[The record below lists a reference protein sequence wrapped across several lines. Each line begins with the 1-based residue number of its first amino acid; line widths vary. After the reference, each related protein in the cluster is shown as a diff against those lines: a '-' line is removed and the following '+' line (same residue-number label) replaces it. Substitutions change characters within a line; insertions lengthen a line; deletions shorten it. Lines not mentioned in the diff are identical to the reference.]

1 MKHENQATRTLL
13 GAAPRMVPIVAPAL
27 AAAALLRIV
36 APGFSAM
43 APRFRAVE
51 LALAVTLASF
61 GAVFWASATRRL
73 LASWRR
79 HELAT
84 GGAFALTRHPIFS
97 WWLWSVLPS
106 LALALDAWPFLA
118 VIPVFYLAARRGAAL
133 EEAEL
138 LSLFGADY
146 ETYRRKTN
154 RLWPF
159 PTLRGAGLRGVLR
172 WAAFCAAVGLGSIA
186 LYFAAARPLV
196 LNMGMARAGLAVGR
210 EAAWAGDELIPDPRQ
225 GFSQAYSYPVS
236 AEELWPWLV
245 QVGYGRAGWYNVDAI
260 NSLAGPDYFYEGGGS
275 ARRIIPELQ
284 SLAAGDSVA
293 IVPAQAFTVL
303 ELVPARRLLLAGG
316 LPKRPDGG
324 YAPAPAREGFAVT
337 WLFELLPTG
346 PDSCLLVSRFRTDFG
361 GGLGMGLIFGVVNEL
376 GGAMLQQPAMFYG
389 LKERAA
395 GPERKTDDR

>member
-1 MKHENQATRTLL
+1 MKHEDNPVRTLL
-13 GAAPRMVPIVAPAL
+13 GAAPRMIPIVAPAL
-27 AAAALLRIV
+27 AAAVMLR
-36 APGFSAM
+36 AFFPGFSAM
-43 APRFRAVE
+43 APRFRAIE
-51 LALAVTLASF
+51 LALAVILASL

-79 HELAT
+79 QELAT

-133 EEAEL
+133 EESEL
-138 LSLFGADY
+138 LALFGGDY
-146 ETYRRKTN
+146 EAYRRTAN
-154 RLWPF
+154 RFWPF
-159 PTLRGAGLRGVLR
+159 PKLRGSGLRGLVR
-172 WAAFCAAVGLGSIA
+172 WAAFCAALGLVTVA

-196 LNMGMARAGLAVGR
+196 LNMGMARVGMAVGR
-210 EAAWAGDELIPDPRQ
+210 DAAWAGDELVPDPRQ
-225 GFSQAYSYPVS
+225 GFSQAYAYPVS
-236 AEELWPWLV
+236 AEELWPWLL
-245 QVGYGRAGWYNVDAI
+245 QVGYGRAGWYNVDVI

-316 LPKRPDGG
+316 LPKRADGG
-324 YAPAPAREGFAVT
+324 YAPAPSREGFAVT

-346 PDSCLLVSRFRTDFG
+346 SDSCLLVSRFRTDFS
-361 GGLGMGLIFGVVNEL
+361 GGLGMGLIFGIVNEL

-389 LKERAA
+389 LKERVAS
-395 GPERKTDDR
+395 PERKSDGR